1 MKQKLKYLVIP
12 TELAL
17 MKTVKGTGKDAQ
29 EVELN
34 FIEKSFYC
42 YMHIK
47 YNYFKKYNKEF
58 FESQDVFVEYL
69 GVSKKTVQR
78 MTSNL
83 LKAGLISIKMTDRNN
98 KYTVYDYVGKTASVD
113 NNLTCEDELDQDEIP
128 F

>member
-1 MKQKLKYLVIP
+1 
-12 TELAL
+12 
-17 MKTVKGTGKDAQ
+17 
-29 EVELN
+29 
-34 FIEKSFYC
+34 
-42 YMHIK
+42 
-47 YNYFKKYNKEF
+47 
-58 FESQDVFVEYL
+58 
-69 GVSKKTVQR
+69 